1 MPATAMQPSIESN
14 EEVSLLHLLSRTEAT
29 ALGLHGRLCAFV
41 ISLLFASHAC
51 AQDAL
56 LDDARGRLNR
66 RDAAGAYALLAA
78 AEATR
83 AGDARFDYLLGV
95 AALDAGHVTRAI
107 FALERVVQQQPDDM
121 LARAELGRAYLAAGD
136 ADAAREQWRLVRR
149 ADLPEGAAA
158 AIDRVIGVVD
168 QVAPLAGPRVSGY
181 LELGAAYDSNVN
193 SATNQG
199 EFAIPAFG
207 GILFQNTPENRQRH
221 DWVANAAGGITAEKA
236 LSPSWQ
242 LVGAANL
249 RATVDRV
256 VHDMNTVFFDATAG
270 LRHTAG
276 TQSQLV
282 ALQNNTASVGGSL
295 YRTASGLTGQWQS
308 QLDAA
313 SQVSVFAQWSRQV
326 YKGQAERNTDRTL
339 LGVGGARQFDGA
351 GPLVYGSAYAVQER
365 ARASAFDNFGH
376 HGAGLR
382 LGVEQRLGAAVTGF
396 GEWQYE
402 RRRYGGTEPFFDTAR
417 RDIQNDF
424 SAGLRWTAS
433 PRWQWVAQAR
443 RAHAAS
449 NVVLYDY
456 TRNVFQITAHR
467 SFP

>member
-1 MPATAMQPSIESN
+1 MLP
-14 EEVSLLHLLSRTEAT
+14 LLSRTEA
-29 ALGLHGRLCAFV
+29 AGLRLRGRLCACAV
-41 ISLLFASHAC
+41 ALFLASHAC

-56 LDDARGRLNR
+56 LDDARARLSR
-66 RDAAGAYALLAA
+66 RDAAGAYALLAE
-78 AEATR
+78 AEVKR

-136 ADAAREQWRLVRR
+136 VNAAREQWQLVRR
-149 ADLPEGAAA
+149 TDLPEGAAA
-158 AIDRVIGVVD
+158 AIDRVISVVD
-168 QVAPLAGPRVSGY
+168 QVAPPNGPRLSGY

-207 GILFQNTPENRQRH
+207 GILFQNTPENRQQH
-221 DWVANAAGGITAEKA
+221 DLVALAAGGFNAEKA

-242 LVGAANL
+242 LVGAANV
-249 RATVDRV
+249 RAAVDRE
-256 VHDMNTVFFDATAG
+256 VHDMNTVFLDATAG

-276 TQSQLV
+276 THSQLV
-282 ALQNNTASVGGSL
+282 ALQNNTAWVGGSL
-295 YRTASGLTGQWQS
+295 YRRASGLTGQWQS

-326 YKGQAERNTDRTL
+326 YNNQHERNTDRLL

-351 GPLVYGSAYAVQER
+351 GPLAYGSAYAVQER

-382 LGVEQRLGAAVTGF
+382 LGVEQRLGTGVTGF
-396 GEWQYE
+396 GEWQHE

-417 RDIQNDF
+417 RDTQNDF

-443 RAHAAS
+443 RAHVAS

-467 SFP
+467 SFQ